1 LTANSSSAAPIFAAI
16 IATFSNAGFDMS
28 HIVLEMTIIVI

>member
-1 LTANSSSAAPIFAAI
+1 LAAR
-16 IATFSNAGFDMS
+16 IATFNKAGFDMS